1 MHRITP
7 GIGFSV
13 VRNAAIAVLL
23 PTLAAWAPPAFSAG
37 DAAPGAAVFSAE
49 CAECHS
55 LKEGRNKKGP
65 SLFATV
71 GRKAATQAGF
81 EFSDELRRTGWVW
94 SPETLR
100 TYLSQP
106 TKKANPGSKMK
117 YEGLADPKSLDD
129 LITYLGTAK

>member
-1 MHRITP
+1 MHRFTSRA
-7 GIGFSV
+7 GLSV
-13 VRNAAIAVLL
+13 VRNAAIAVLA
-23 PTLAAWAPPAFSAG
+23 PTLAAWAPPASSA

-94 SPETLR
+94 NPETLR

-117 YEGLADPKSLDD
+117 YEGLTDPKSLAE